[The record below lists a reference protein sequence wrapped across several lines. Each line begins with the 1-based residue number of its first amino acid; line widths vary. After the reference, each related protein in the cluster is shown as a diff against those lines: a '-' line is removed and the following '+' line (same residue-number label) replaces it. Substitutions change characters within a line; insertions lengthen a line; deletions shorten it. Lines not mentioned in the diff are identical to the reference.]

1 VSGAPWTEAWEELLG
16 TLSRNPL
23 RTLLTAAGVAWG
35 MLMLVGMAGAGE
47 GLQVAM
53 RRSLGDDAANTV
65 YVWARRTAL
74 PYAGYR
80 AGRDL
85 TLRNGD
91 AEAIAA
97 QVAGVSRVA
106 PRIQL
111 GGYRAAVAVRTEGGE
126 EQSLSV
132 SGDSPDF
139 FVVQPIELLEGRVL
153 SARDMDARRRVVLLG
168 VQAAEQLFGPG
179 AAGRS
184 VGRMVAI
191 QDVWF
196 TVVGVFASPIPGED
210 GDRAES
216 AVHVPLSTF
225 QQAFHT
231 ADRLNW
237 IAVGLEDD
245 ADSAAVEARV
255 RALLARRHGVH
266 PEDAPAFGSNNAA
279 EAFQRMQNTFKG
291 VRAFVLFVGGMT
303 LLAGAF
309 GVTNV
314 MLVSVRER
322 TAELGL
328 RRAIGATPAD
338 LRQMILREAM
348 LLTVLAGEV
357 GLLGGLGLLELAS
370 LAAGADHPVLG
381 QPRVDAGLVLLAS
394 ALMAAA
400 GAVAGL
406 LPAVRAA
413 AVHPVEALRGD

>member
-1 VSGAPWTEAWEELLG
+1 MSGGAPWAEAWEELIG
-16 TLSRNPL
+16 TLGRNPL

-47 GLQVAM
+47 GLQGAM

-74 PYAGYR
+74 PHAGYR
-80 AGRDL
+80 AGREL

-97 QVAGVSRVA
+97 QIPGVSRVA

-139 FVVQPIELLEGRVL
+139 FIVQPIELIEGRAL
-153 SARDMDARRRVVLLG
+153 SWRDMEARRRVVLLG
-168 VQAAEQLFGPG
+168 VQAAEQLFGRG
-179 AAGRS
+179 ARAE
-184 VGRMVAI
+184 GRMVAV

-196 TVVGVFASPIPGED
+196 TVVGVFRSPIPGDD
-210 GDRAES
+210 GDRAEG
-216 AVHVPLSTF
+216 AVHVPLTTF

-237 IAVGLEDD
+237 IAVGLDDD
-245 ADSAAVEARV
+245 ADSVAVEARV

-266 PEDAPAFGSNNAA
+266 PDDAPAFGSNNAA
-279 EAFQRMQNTFKG
+279 QAFQRMQNTFKG

-328 RRAIGATPAD
+328 RRAVGATPAD
-338 LRQMILREAM
+338 LRRMIVREAM

-357 GLLGGLGLLELAS
+357 GLLSGLGLLELAS

-406 LPAVRAA
+406 LPAARAA